1 MTTEGLGEVHRD
13 GDTYAVRVERRCDAT
28 PEEVWAAFTDPASIR
43 RWLFADAVLEPRVGG
58 RAAFTWPGEGE
69 AAGEVFAW
77 EPPRLLEL
85 TWAEGEGDTVVH
97 VEINASGAG
106 TLLVLEHR
114 NLSAENA
121 AGLGAGWHAHL
132 VALRD
137 VLGGREVVEDRWRPL
152 FDSLRPGYVEL
163 VDAVP

>member
-1 MTTEGLGEVHRD
+1 VPRSPGPARARPRARCSRGS
-13 GDTYAVRVERRCDAT
+13 RRGC
-28 PEEVWAAFTDPASIR
+28 S
-43 RWLFADAVLEPRVGG
+43 
-58 RAAFTWPGEGE
+58 
-69 AAGEVFAW
+69 
-77 EPPRLLEL
+77 EL

-163 VDAVP
+163 VDAVA